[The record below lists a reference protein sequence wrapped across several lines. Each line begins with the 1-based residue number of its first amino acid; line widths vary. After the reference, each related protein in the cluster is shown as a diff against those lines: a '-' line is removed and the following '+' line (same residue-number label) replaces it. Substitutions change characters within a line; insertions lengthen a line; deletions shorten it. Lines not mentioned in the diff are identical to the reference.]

1 MAFRFVALFLTS
13 FLLLFAVACSDDDD
27 NGGSA
32 TGSTG
37 SSDTGN
43 TGARPPASRPDYC
56 DELDAVRADVDEL
69 QSAMR
74 SLNRSAAESAVQD
87 LRTDL
92 DKLRDAARGGGD
104 NEEIDQAAEDLSG
117 AVDGLETTLRQATQ
131 GEASLTGVIQ
141 ELEIQVPA
149 IMSSLNDL
157 MTEARCN

>member
-1 MAFRFVALFLTS
+1 MAVRTLIMLLGIALLG
-13 FLLLFAVACSDDDD
+13 AVACSDDDD
-27 NGGSA
+27 G
-32 TGSTG
+32 GSTG
-37 SSDTGN
+37 GLSATVAAS
-43 TGARPPASRPDYC
+43 TGAQPPASRPDYC
-56 DELDAVRADVDEL
+56 DELDTVRGDVDEL

-74 SLNRSAAESAVQD
+74 SVNRSAAESAVQD

-141 ELEIQVPA
+141 ELEIQIPA

-157 MTEARCN
+157 RTEARCN